1 MATKKTTTENTDMK
15 YYINICG
22 KRKEVT
28 KEEFEKRYPPITETE
43 ENTTTE

>member
-1 MATKKTTTENTDMK
+1 MATKKTTDTNTMK

-28 KEEFEKRYPPITETE
+28 KEEFEKRYPPIAEAEQTEA
-43 ENTTTE
+43 TTE

>member
-1 MATKKTTTENTDMK
+1 MTKKTENTGVK

-28 KEEFEKRYPPITETE
+28 KEEFEKRYPPIAESEQTEA
-43 ENTTTE
+43 TTE